1 MLLSYHYLVSSG
13 ADTEESNV
21 SRMLSNHG
29 LEQRHPET
37 VRDRPPSSNSGSYQ
51 WPPPPKTQNKDQRP
65 HSTDDDKGYRGPA
78 GQLDEKQA
86 LQPSKMS
93 SDPSPHNLEHH
104 KDHR

>member
-51 WPPPPKTQNKDQRP
+51 WPLPKTQNKDQRP
-65 HSTDDDKGYRGPA
+65 HSTDDDKGYRGSA
-78 GQLDEKQA
+78 GQLEEKQA

-93 SDPSPHNLEHH
+93 SDPSPHNVEHH